1 MAAQFDLRGKVA
13 LVTGASSGIGRAAT
27 LALARNGAAVVINY
41 YNNGRGAAEVVN
53 EVQAMRR
60 NAWLAKADVTQRGQV
75 TRMIEEAIQNFGRLD
90 VLVNN
95 AGVLHQGLLGMVP
108 AANVRESFD
117 LNVIAMIALTQ
128 YAVRIMDAEHSP
140 SIVNLASIGGTR
152 GLEGAAVY
160 SASKGAVV
168 AFTRSSAKE
177 LATKGIRVN
186 AIAPGFIETEM
197 TDALSEKW
205 HAKRLESIAMGRAG
219 TPQEV
224 ANVALFLASSLA
236 GYVTGQ
242 VLGVDGGMAG

>member
-1 MAAQFDLRGKVA
+1 MLLENRVA
-13 LVTGASSGIGRAAT
+13 LITGASKGIGRAI
-27 LALARNGAAVVINY
+27 ALTFAAEGAAVVICS
-41 YNNGRGAAEVVN
+41 RGE
-53 EVQAMRR
+53 Q
-60 NAWLAKADVTQRGQV
+60 
-75 TRMIEEAIQNFGRLD
+75 IEEVANEIRAKGGKAMALRGDLRDEAFTRELITRCRAEHQRLD

-117 LNVIAMIALTQ
+117 VNVIAMIALTQ